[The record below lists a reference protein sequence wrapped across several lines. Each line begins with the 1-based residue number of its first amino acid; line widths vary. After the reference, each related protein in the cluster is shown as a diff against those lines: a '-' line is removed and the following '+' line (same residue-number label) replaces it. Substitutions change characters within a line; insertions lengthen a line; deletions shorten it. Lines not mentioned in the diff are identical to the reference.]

1 MSSRGPISQSSSMPS
16 FSLLRV
22 VVVVVVAVV
31 FVLPPRRAQFMC
43 YCATSER
50 EREKQSSSLFF
61 ISFYCKVIVIFAYVP
76 QTSAESQMSFCANE
90 LRAFFFVLKSTNT
103 LNNATRQTLSLC
115 DDGPNFL
122 SLCRFESSHVFVETH
137 LERERES
144 RRNAL
149 KRAHR
154 KIYIIGGTK
163 GTNCNRMRF

>member
-1 MSSRGPISQSSSMPS
+1 
-16 FSLLRV
+16 
-22 VVVVVVAVV
+22 
-31 FVLPPRRAQFMC
+31 MC

-76 QTSAESQMSFCANE
+76 QTRAESQMSFCANE
-90 LRAFFFVLKSTNT
+90 LRAFFFLLKSTNT
-103 LNNATRQTLSLC
+103 LNNTTRQTLSLC

-122 SLCRFESSHVFVETH
+122 SLCRLLESSHVFVETH
-137 LERERES
+137 LERERERES

-149 KRAHR
+149 KKRAHR

-163 GTNCNRMRF
+163 RTKGTNCNRVRF

>member
-1 MSSRGPISQSSSMPS
+1 
-16 FSLLRV
+16 
-22 VVVVVVAVV
+22 
-31 FVLPPRRAQFMC
+31 MC
-43 YCATSER
+43 DCATSER

-137 LERERES
+137 LERERE
-144 RRNAL
+144 REREQKK
-149 KRAHR
+149 KRCKAS
-154 KIYIIGGTK
+154 TS
-163 GTNCNRMRF
+163 

>member
-1 MSSRGPISQSSSMPS
+1 MPS
-16 FSLLRV
+16 FSLL
-22 VVVVVVAVV
+22 VVVVVAVV
-31 FVLPPRRAQFMC
+31 FVVPPRRAQFMC

-50 EREKQSSSLFF
+50 ERVKQSSSLFF

-122 SLCRFESSHVFVETH
+122 SLCRFESSHVFVETQ
-137 LERERES
+137 LERERE
-144 RRNAL
+144 
-149 KRAHR
+149 RAEE
-154 KIYIIGGTK
+154 TL
-163 GTNCNRMRF
+163 

>member
-1 MSSRGPISQSSSMPS
+1 
-16 FSLLRV
+16 
-22 VVVVVVAVV
+22 
-31 FVLPPRRAQFMC
+31 MC

-137 LERERES
+137 LERERERES
-144 RRNAL
+144 RRRNAV

-163 GTNCNRMRF
+163 RTQGTNCNRF

>member
-1 MSSRGPISQSSSMPS
+1 
-16 FSLLRV
+16 
-22 VVVVVVAVV
+22 
-31 FVLPPRRAQFMC
+31 MC

-76 QTSAESQMSFCANE
+76 QKSQMSFCANE

-137 LERERES
+137 LERERE
-144 RRNAL
+144 
-149 KRAHR
+149 RAEE
-154 KIYIIGGTK
+154 TL
-163 GTNCNRMRF
+163 

>member
-1 MSSRGPISQSSSMPS
+1 
-16 FSLLRV
+16 
-22 VVVVVVAVV
+22 
-31 FVLPPRRAQFMC
+31 MC

-122 SLCRFESSHVFVETH
+122 SLCRLLESSHVFVETH
-137 LERERES
+137 LERERE
-144 RRNAL
+144 REQK
-149 KRAHR
+149 KRFKEAS
-154 KIYIIGGTK
+154 TS
-163 GTNCNRMRF
+163 